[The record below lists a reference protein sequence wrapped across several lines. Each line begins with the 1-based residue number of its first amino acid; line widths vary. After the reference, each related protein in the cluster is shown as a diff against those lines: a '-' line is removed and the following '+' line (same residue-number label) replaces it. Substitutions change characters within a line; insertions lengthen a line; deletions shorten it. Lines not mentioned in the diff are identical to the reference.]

1 MVTIVEIFYCAHQFR
16 CAIENCGYSNISDNQ
31 VGMQFNCLEGLQNL
45 KNVYLKTS
53 YIYHQLMV
61 SLKTDQSNDSYWGSG
76 LEVWG
81 HLRTPQKNYLNN

>member
-45 KNVYLKTS
+45 KNVYLKT
-53 YIYHQLMV
+53 
-61 SLKTDQSNDSYWGSG
+61 KTGTLSRNTNRIND
-76 LEVWG
+76 VD
-81 HLRTPQKNYLNN
+81 